1 MNKMTADPPV
11 EAAVRRDIRKELSRI
26 EIAKKKKRE
35 PSRLESSSRTSSEM
49 DVSSSDDRAE
59 SDAEKKVGTENAAP
73 KENSTTF
80 QKIRPNESENSSTH
94 TNDPTKTTQND
105 DQLPEKTQV
114 ETNVSSGLGEN
125 VYQTSTLKVSDE
137 VLTDV
142 EKSPDEKSQQKVV
155 DVGEVFKSPP
165 SIQNQVRTVDD
176 ASGND
181 VAQTNTITRH
191 FMDPRLGWKS
201 GRFLPA
207 SPTEIE
213 PLSSDSGADTPEA
226 SPVLRYSKT
235 NELATVVTPHG
246 SVISPLCGTERI
258 ESAGIQMKKAS
269 GENVSRLSSRLMAL
283 FSQTGKRPVKSSS
296 SVETT
301 ISTVTSTAST
311 ATVTK
316 STVTELPSLS
326 SESEPVTAVSDE
338 PHTVTLPSSTSSST
352 PIASMNFPSA
362 SDSGVSSECVTTVA
376 ENDKMSLT
384 YASSAT
390 SQTSTVA
397 LESSCVYPYTNT
409 AHDKASS
416 TEVSS
421 YVCPMS
427 SLPTTV
433 TTSTSMTS
441 PADAAINPNS
451 ALDNRIPEPMVVA
464 YPSAEASSTVV
475 PISATPP
482 PAVTVTE
489 CITPVQTGADHP
501 YLSETLAYPATN
513 ALTRTATNISREPEI
528 LPTSEQSS
536 QFTPNTYLNEIISFF
551 HAKTTAS
558 ATTAPGSFLVSPS
571 TSSPTSTIIDEGC
584 ANDISKA
591 RSAYAYKPQ
600 GAINPS
606 DIDSRCQF
614 PLENDLQEP
623 QEPIQNSDSMDWYD
637 TVDTDSDVAVI
648 GTSNET
654 YSSDNAPIQTTA
666 TVISHETHGSTAV
679 PAQTPVLGTS
689 YYSRCNMSTTR
700 DVDSPPLPTEPE
712 PPPPPPPLTSSLVAG
727 YTSTCTSNRNQ
738 GGLSYLT
745 TTSAERGV
753 YSYTSSCPDGQSTS
767 VAHPLLPEST
777 DLYEYG
783 LTLPS
788 YQAANDLYFDEGDVR
803 SADSSRSSTPVSTLK
818 EKHLQPGLVHQY
830 PLASVPP
837 PPPPP
842 PPPLPPLASVQY
854 NTPLFHP
861 GNYSGTCSSSNTYP
875 YSGIQPIPNPSLSE
889 YYCTASGNTGY
900 STVLPSFTDDFDST
914 SRFGYTKQITP
925 LWKNSTVIG
934 DEEQPLAMEDL
945 NQHKLSEHKLSEYVD
960 ELPSKKVVDVRSSS
974 WIHSSEVAETS
985 RYSKTASGL
994 LEIPEEM
1001 SRTRESSSDMGVA
1014 TENTPPN
1021 FIPG

>member
-11 EAAVRRDIRKELSRI
+11 EAAVRQDIRNELSRI

-35 PSRLESSSRTSSEM
+35 PSRLEGSSRTSSDM

-59 SDAEKKVGTENAAP
+59 SDAEKKVGTDNAAP
-73 KENSTTF
+73 KENSTTLP
-80 QKIRPNESENSSTH
+80 KIRPNESESSSMY
-94 TNDPTKTTQND
+94 TNDPTNTTQND
-105 DQLPEKTQV
+105 DQLPERTQV
-114 ETNVSSGLGEN
+114 ETNVSSGVGEN
-125 VYQTSTLKVSDE
+125 VYQASTSKVSDE

-142 EKSPDEKSQQKVV
+142 EDSPDEKIQQKVV

-165 SIQNQVRTVDD
+165 SIQNQVRIVDD

-191 FMDPRLGWKS
+191 FVDPRLGWKS

-235 NELATVVTPHG
+235 NELATVVTPRG

-283 FSQTGKRPVKSSS
+283 FSQTGKRPVKSSL

-301 ISTVTSTAST
+301 ISTVTSAAST

-326 SESEPVTAVSDE
+326 SESEPVTAVSDK
-338 PHTVTLPSSTSSST
+338 PQTVTLPSSTSSCT
-352 PIASMNFPSA
+352 PIASMSFPSA
-362 SDSGVSSECVTTVA
+362 SDSGVSSECVSTVA

-384 YASSAT
+384 SASST
-390 SQTSTVA
+390 TLQTSTVA

-409 AHDKASS
+409 AHNKPSS
-416 TEVSS
+416 TEQSS

-433 TTSTSMTS
+433 TISTSMTS
-441 PADAAINPNS
+441 PADAAVNSNS
-451 ALDNRIPEPMVVA
+451 ALDNRIPVPMVVPHA
-464 YPSAEASSTVV
+464 SAEASSTVV

-482 PAVTVTE
+482 PTVTVTE
-489 CITPVQTGADHP
+489 RITPTSVQTGADHP

-513 ALTRTATNISREPEI
+513 ALTRTATNICREPEI
-528 LPTSEQSS
+528 LPTCEQSS

-551 HAKTTAS
+551 QAKTTAS

-571 TSSPTSTIIDEGC
+571 TSSPTSAIIDEGC
-584 ANDISKA
+584 ANDISQA

-606 DIDSRCQF
+606 
-614 PLENDLQEP
+614 ELQEP
-623 QEPIQNSDSMDWYD
+623 QEPTENTDSMDWYD
-637 TVDTDSDVAVI
+637 TVDTDSDVAVT

-654 YSSDNAPIQTTA
+654 YSSDNAPIQPTV

-689 YYSRCNMSTTR
+689 YHSRCNMSTTR

-712 PPPPPPPLTSSLVAG
+712 PPPPPPPLTSSILAD
-727 YTSTCTSNRNQ
+727 YSSTCTSNRNQ
-738 GGLSYLT
+738 GSLSYLT

-753 YSYTSSCPDGQSTS
+753 YSYTSSCPDGQCTS
-767 VAHPLLPEST
+767 VAQPLLPEST

-788 YQAANDLYFDEGDVR
+788 YQAASDLYFDEGDVR
-803 SADSSRSSTPVSTLK
+803 SADSSRSSTPGSTLK
-818 EKHLQPGLVHQY
+818 EKHLQPSLVHQY

-842 PPPLPPLASVQY
+842 PLPPLPPLASVQY
-854 NTPLFHP
+854 NTPLYHP
-861 GNYSGTCSSSNTYP
+861 GNYSGTYASSNTYP
-875 YSGIQPIPNPSLSE
+875 YSELQPIPNPALSE

-900 STVLPSFTDDFDST
+900 STVLPSFTNDFDST

-925 LWKNSTVIG
+925 LWKNSTVVG
-934 DEEQPLAMEDL
+934 DDEQPLATANL
-945 NQHKLSEHKLSEYVD
+945 NQHKLSEYVH
-960 ELPSKKVVDVRSSS
+960 ELPSTVVDVRSMSRQDKSSS
-974 WIHSSEVAETS
+974 WKHSSEVAETS
-985 RYSKTASGL
+985 RYPKTASSP

-1001 SRTRESSSDMGVA
+1001 SRTPDTCDMDVT